1 MNKHIFAMILLV
13 CGFLSFGTMAN
24 TADSTVPDPFKR
36 SDENSKLKIDY
47 TDLDSL
53 LEAVVLNTGRS
64 TREKARHSQ
73 SKTGTRMQIKVNRA
87 TINEGNRFYF
97 EIFEDNETNQ
107 QTLLDIR
114 NRLESI
120 PTAVPLEKFTRA
132 EQLAYW
138 INLYNVTLLE
148 EIARIYPQPGLKK
161 LLVGREEILSKKALF
176 VGGIPLSLNDIQ
188 FTILKQNYDSNPLV
202 IYGLFQGIIGGP
214 SIRKQSYTGQYV
226 YGDLIDNAMEFI
238 NSNRGTESKNA
249 KVFRVSSLYERNRPY
264 FTDFDADLKKHLLEY
279 LEGDELGELQVA
291 KTIKPDIDDWTIP
304 DIFGYQRDLGGSLAS
319 NNAAL
324 MGAASGNDSSRFA
337 AKGIETRGYN
347 PETLKRLNELQKK
360 QEEQR
365 TGTVSIE
372 EMGQAPEETD
382 TKD

>member
-1 MNKHIFAMILLV
+1 MKKHIFTVILLIS
-13 CGFLSFGTMAN
+13 GFLSFGAIAN

-53 LEAVVLNTGRS
+53 LQTVVLNTGRS
-64 TREKARHSQ
+64 NREKARHAQ

-97 EIFEDNETNQ
+97 EVFENNEKNQ
-107 QTLLDIR
+107 KTLLDIR

-120 PTAVPLEKFTRA
+120 PTAVPLEKFSRA

-138 INLYNVTLLE
+138 LNLYNVTMLE
-148 EIARIYPQPGLKK
+148 EIARVYPQPGLKK
-161 LLVGREEILSKKALF
+161 YLVGKEEFLSNKTLL

-188 FTILKQNYDSNPLV
+188 FTILKQNYDNNPLV
-202 IYGLFQGIIGGP
+202 LYGLFQGIIGGP

-238 NSNRGTESKNA
+238 NSNRGTESKNE
-249 KVFRVSSLYERNRPY
+249 KVFRVSSLYERNQPY
-264 FTDFDADLKKHLLEY
+264 FADFDADLKKHLLEY

-304 DIFGYQRDLGGSLAS
+304 DIFGYQRDLGGSLAN

-324 MGAASGNDSSRFA
+324 MGAATGNDSSRFA
-337 AKGIETRGYN
+337 AKGIETRGYS
-347 PETLKRLNELQKK
+347 PETLKRLAEVQKK
-360 QEEQR
+360 KEEER
-365 TGTVSIE
+365 TGTVTIE

-382 TKD
+382 VKD